1 MILQVGRPKDF
12 PRPWI
17 RTRRPSRSRPA
28 RHWLRTF
35 FLFNGLVFLS
45 LPLGFGLT
53 GLGSRVQALWRGGG
67 LQSVGP
73 NIGFGILVNDF
84 PLWSFCLHLYIY
96 THTYNTYI
104 HTYIRTS
111 TALMSTQKPLS
122 KALQNLYQSL
132 HKASQTF
139 MNSDLNAFSKSK
151 TLSLKTPDTPGP

>member
-84 PLWSFCLHLYIY
+84 PLWSFVYICIYIY
-96 THTYNTYI
+96 TYIQHIHTYI
-104 HTYIRTS
+104 HTYIHRFNVHAKALVKS
-111 TALMSTQKPLS
+111 TTKPLS
-122 KALQNLYQSL
+122 KL
-132 HKASQTF
+132 T
-139 MNSDLNAFSKSK
+139 
-151 TLSLKTPDTPGP
+151 